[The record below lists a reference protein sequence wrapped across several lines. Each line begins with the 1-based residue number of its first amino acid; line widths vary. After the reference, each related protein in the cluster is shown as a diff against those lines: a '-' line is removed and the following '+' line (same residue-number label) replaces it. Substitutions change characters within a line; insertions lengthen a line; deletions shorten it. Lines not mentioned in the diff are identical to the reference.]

1 MTKSEI
7 DRLDWSL
14 VGPGLLILNQYFD
27 CIFPEIWLLW
37 FTLFWAAIDLYFYC
51 QGVCY
56 DICGHLKIDLFKIP
70 YPPKPVQATNN
81 KHGDQNGGSAATA
94 SNHQRKP
101 VGNSSNNKRH

>member
-51 QGVCY
+51 QGVSIWCILY
-56 DICGHLKIDLFKIP
+56 KEKIYNTNLF
-70 YPPKPVQATNN
+70 
-81 KHGDQNGGSAATA
+81 
-94 SNHQRKP
+94 
-101 VGNSSNNKRH
+101 